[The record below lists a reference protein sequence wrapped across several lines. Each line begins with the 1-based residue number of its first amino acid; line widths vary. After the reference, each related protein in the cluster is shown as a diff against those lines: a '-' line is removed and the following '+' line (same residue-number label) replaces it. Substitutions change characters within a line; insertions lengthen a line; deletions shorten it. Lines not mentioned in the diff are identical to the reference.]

1 MPAVGIYCAPVNE
14 WACHVI
20 VRTKRARGSLFALGQ
35 QTSSRLLPRLLLAD
49 RAAGSFARWWLL
61 EKPFYRRKLQR
72 LAVVFASDY
81 DAELLSKRFALDS
94 AL

>member
-1 MPAVGIYCAPVNE
+1 MFMPAVGIYCAPVNE

-49 RAAGSFARWWLL
+49 RVTGFSMESAKFRHREKLL
-61 EKPFYRRKLQR
+61 PH
-72 LAVVFASDY
+72 
-81 DAELLSKRFALDS
+81 
-94 AL
+94 